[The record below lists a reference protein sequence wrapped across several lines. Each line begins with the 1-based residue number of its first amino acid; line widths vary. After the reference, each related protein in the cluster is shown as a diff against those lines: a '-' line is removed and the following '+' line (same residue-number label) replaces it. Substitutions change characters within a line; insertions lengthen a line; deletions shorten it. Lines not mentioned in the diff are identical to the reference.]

1 MAAERLQK
9 LLARAGFGS
18 RRACEELITAGRV
31 TVDGQVVKEL
41 GAKADLATRD
51 VRLDGSRLRAEHP
64 EYWLLNKP
72 AGVVCTN
79 FDPAGRRRPIDLMSH
94 VKARLFPVGRLDV
107 DSKGLLIMT
116 NDGEFANRLAH
127 PRYEVPKTYLA
138 TVAGEVTPGDVR
150 RIMRGVYLSEGRT
163 RTSQI
168 RVIKRSRMRS
178 IVEVT
183 IREGRNRQVR
193 RMLAR
198 LGHPVQDLVRTR
210 IGRISLRGL
219 GAGQSRRLMPDELEY
234 LREMPETPPPVR
246 QPFKRPEV
254 APPAAEQGV
263 AHAGLRHGG
272 AGLRPG
278 GAGQPAPAQAEQRP
292 SVPGA
297 VRLPRREHRPPEKG
311 ERRPPWQRGKRPPER
326 REFRPR
332 GDRARPPFEKRGA
345 RGPERREF
353 RPRGDRARPPLEKR
367 GRPPFEKRRE
377 RGPER
382 GGPPRGGPPRGGPH
396 RGDRREGPRE
406 KPKRFQEK
414 RSRSQHD
421 TDGVGKKGPGDRRDA
436 RGGRGRG
443 PGDRDGP
450 PQRGRRVRGHP
461 PQ

>member
-31 TVDGQVVKEL
+31 TVGGRVVKEL
-41 GAKADLATRD
+41 GAKADLAAED

-72 AGVVCTN
+72 VGVVCTN
-79 FDPAGRRRPIDLMSH
+79 FDPAGRRRPIDFMGH
-94 VKARLFPVGRLDV
+94 VKARLFPVGRLDAG
-107 DSKGLLIMT
+107 SKGLLIMT

-127 PRYEVPKTYLA
+127 PRYEVPKTYVA
-138 TVAGEVTPGDVR
+138 TVAGDVTPGDVR
-150 RIMRGVYLSEGRT
+150 RIMRGVHLSEGRT
-163 RTSQI
+163 RTSQVRI
-168 RVIKRSRMRS
+168 IKRSRMRS
-178 IVEVT
+178 MVEVT

-198 LGHPVQDLVRTR
+198 LGHPVRDLVRTR

-219 GAGQSRRLMPDELEY
+219 SVGQSRRLMPDELEY
-234 LREMPETPPPVR
+234 LRKMPETPPPVGQGR
-246 QPFKRPEV
+246 PGGPVGRPFKRPEE
-254 APPAAEQGV
+254 APPA
-263 AHAGLRHGG
+263 
-272 AGLRPG
+272 
-278 GAGQPAPAQAEQRP
+278 AGQPAPAQAAERP
-292 SVPGA
+292 AAPGA
-297 VRLPRREHRPPEKG
+297 VRLPPRREHRPPQGREPPKTDRG

-332 GDRARPPFEKRGA
+332 GDRARPPFEKRERPPFEKRA
-345 RGPERREF
+345 RPPFEKRE
-353 RPRGDRARPPLEKR
+353 RPPLEKR
-367 GRPPFEKRRE
+367 ERPPFEKRRE

-382 GGPPRGGPPRGGPH
+382 GGPPRGGPN
-396 RGDRREGPRE
+396 RGDRSPPRLRAGE

-414 RSRSQHD
+414 RSRRQHD

-443 PGDRDGP
+443 SGRRDRP
-450 PQRGRRVRGHP
+450 PQRGRRFRGHSP
-461 PQ
+461 E